1 MIRVGLQPFHT
12 PLHKSHN
19 RTVRARA
26 IAPPA
31 RQTPARDRTVKNT
44 AGSPFF
50 QQRRPVILVHG
61 RLDEVFVLRVAQRAV
76 RRVPPPRRAHVPH
89 GGGVLATLDRPDV
102 LAAVH
107 HVAHEQVLVQRGR
120 VRVPVQRAR
129 RG

>member
-1 MIRVGLQPFHT
+1 MIQSL
-12 PLHKSHN
+12 
-19 RTVRARA
+19 RARA

-31 RQTPARDRTVKNT
+31 RQPRAGANNMARP
-44 AGSPFF
+44 GPFF

-89 GGGVLATLDRPDV
+89 GGGVLDRPDG

-107 HVAHEQVLVQRGR
+107 HVAHEHVLVQRGR
-120 VRVPVQRAR
+120 VRVPVHRAR